1 MARRRRQPLDACAV
15 LDRLGVRS
23 ANFFTL
29 PPSKV
34 VELLE
39 VADAVGYRK
48 PKNANGSR
56 GRYFFA
62 RLQRQ
67 CR

>member
-1 MARRRRQPLDACAV
+1 MARRRQSVDACAV
-15 LDRLGVRS
+15 LDRLGVRNS
-23 ANFFTL
+23 NFFTL
-29 PPSKV
+29 SASKV
-34 VELLE
+34 TELLE

-48 PKNANGSR
+48 PRNANGSR

-62 RLQRQ
+62 HLQRR